1 MGAQKPRDRRAGDA
15 RAYPWIGLTVGVLGA
30 VGAWA
35 IVPAGQTPVARQA
48 LELIRLDPDRMAPA
62 FAAPGPAVERLNARP
77 ARTAALQAFLDDH
90 RTRLVKQGPR
100 RFTGTAGANMVDSL
114 RAAGVPQAAIAD
126 YLGALGRRLKLVDGI
141 SVADRFD
148 LVMPH
153 ARYADGT
160 VRFGELQYAG
170 LDRVGASDVQ
180 LVRWKVDGRGD
191 WVDAQ
196 GLGSRIEG
204 SFMPVTGAV
213 SSGFGTR
220 WHPILGQRRFH
231 RGLDLRA
238 AYGTPVRATDD
249 GVVTMAGWAG
259 GYGRQ
264 VRIAHGGHA
273 TSYSHMSRF
282 AVVPGTR
289 VQRGQVIGYV
299 GSSGLSTGPHLHFE
313 LHRGGRA
320 VDPRMVKG
328 TVQPRVESGEER
340 AVRAS
345 LRQYLGAEAS

>member
-1 MGAQKPRDRRAGDA
+1 M
-15 RAYPWIGLTVGVLGA
+15 TVGVLGA

-35 IVPAGQTPVARQA
+35 IVPAGQTPVARPG
-48 LELIRLDPDRMAPA
+48 LESMRLDPDRVAPA
-62 FAAPGPAVERLNARP
+62 FAAPGPAVERLFARP
-77 ARTAALQAFLDDH
+77 ARSAALQAFLDDH
-90 RTRLVKQGPR
+90 RTRLIDQGPR
-100 RFTGTAGANMVDSL
+100 RFTGTAGANIVHSL
-114 RAAGVPQAAIAD
+114 RAAGVPSAAIAD
-126 YLGALGRRLKLVDGI
+126 YLTALGRRMKLVDGI

-148 LVMPH
+148 LVIPH

-160 VRFGELQYAG
+160 VRFGELQYVG

-196 GLGSRIEG
+196 GLGGRIEG

-238 AYGTPVRATDD
+238 AYGTPVRAAGD

-264 VRIAHGGHA
+264 VRIAHGGHD

-282 AVVPGTR
+282 AIAAGAR

-313 LHRGGRA
+313 LHRGGRP

-328 TVQPRVESGEER
+328 NVQRRVESGEER
-340 AVRAS
+340 AVRAR
-345 LRQYLGAEAS
+345 LRQFLGAKAS

>member
-1 MGAQKPRDRRAGDA
+1 MGQQKPPDQRAGDA
-15 RAYPWIGLTVGVLGA
+15 RAYPWIGLTVGGLGA

-35 IVPAGQTPVARQA
+35 IVPAGQTPVARPA
-48 LELIRLDPDRMAPA
+48 LELMRLDPDRMAPA
-62 FAAPGPAVERLNARP
+62 FAAPGPAVERLVARP
-77 ARTAALQAFLDDH
+77 ARSPALQAFLDDH
-90 RTRLVKQGPR
+90 RTRLVEQGPR
-100 RFTGTAGANMVDSL
+100 RFSGRAGTNLVESL
-114 RAAGVPQAAIAD
+114 RAAGLPHTAIAE
-126 YLGALGRRLKLVDGI
+126 YVTAIERRVNLANGI

-148 LVMPH
+148 LVLPH
-153 ARYADGT
+153 SRYADGA
-160 VRFGELQYAG
+160 VRFGALQYAG

-180 LVRWKVDGRGD
+180 LVRWEVDGRSD

-204 SFMPVTGAV
+204 SLMPVTGAV

-238 AYGTPVRATDD
+238 AYGTPIRAAGD

-264 VRIAHGGHA
+264 VRIAHRDYG
-273 TSYSHMSRF
+273 TSYAHMSRF
-282 AVVPGTR
+282 AVAAGTR
-289 VQRGQVIGYV
+289 VKRGQVIGYV

-313 LHRGGRA
+313 AYRGGRA
-320 VDPRMVKG
+320 VDPRSLTG
-328 TVQPRVESGEER
+328 SAQRRVESGEER
-340 AVRAS
+340 AVRTT
-345 LRQYLGAEAS
+345 LRHLLSPQTT